1 MKDKKIHSCL
11 SFDPDGNP
19 EIISN
24 SSIYIFLLTFF
35 EQFEDLKATY
45 MKIHFPNLTRQIS
58 LYLKALNSSE
68 CACLTDT
75 DTLLNHKEIFCAIMN
90 TNDKPKK

>member
-1 MKDKKIHSCL
+1 
-11 SFDPDGNP
+11 
-19 EIISN
+19 
-24 SSIYIFLLTFF
+24 
-35 EQFEDLKATY
+35 

-75 DTLLNHKEIFCAIMN
+75 DTLPNHKEIFCGIMN